1 MLYSILILNKA
12 GGLIYQN
19 EVNPG
24 LNKLSTND
32 YLVLAGSLHGIHA
45 IGAQLTP
52 AIGDKTAA
60 TTVEE
65 FNRNQNNSIMSRFK
79 ALSPNTNRSGL
90 QNIETSLFNLY
101 IFQTVTGLKF
111 MLITA
116 PNGVADATKAELNK
130 QYDMAHE
137 LFRQLYMLYSD
148 YVMKDPFYS
157 LDMPIKNPLFDTK
170 VKELVT

>member
-45 IGAQLTP
+45 IGAQLAP
-52 AIGDKTAA
+52 NIGDKTVPAS
-60 TTVEE
+60 VEE
-65 FNRNQNNSIMSRFK
+65 FNRNQNSSIMSTFK
-79 ALSPNTNRSGL
+79 AQSPNTNRSGL

-116 PNGVADATKAELNK
+116 PNPAEHKGELNK

-148 YVMKDPFYS
+148 FVMKDPFYS

-170 VKELVT
+170 VRELVN